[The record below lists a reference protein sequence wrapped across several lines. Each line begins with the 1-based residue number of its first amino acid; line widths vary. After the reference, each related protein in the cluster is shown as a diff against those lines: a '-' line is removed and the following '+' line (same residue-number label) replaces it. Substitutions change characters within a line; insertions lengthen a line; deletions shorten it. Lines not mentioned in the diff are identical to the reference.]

1 MRYGMPRKILVPTDF
16 TDVSKAALK
25 EAAAVA
31 QDCSAELIVLFAN
44 DRQEKDMVGLYLK
57 QKIDEVVPRSV
68 PVDVVV
74 VADSPVDAILTVA
87 REKNADWIVMG
98 AHDRTSDFRALHGS
112 ITEEVLRRA
121 GRPVMAVHA

>member
-1 MRYGMPRKILVPTDF
+1 MRYSMPKKILVPTDF

-31 QDCSAELIVLFAN
+31 QDCSAELIVLFAS
-44 DRQEKDMVGLYLK
+44 DQQEKDMVTMYRK

-74 VADSPVDAILTVA
+74 VVDSPVDAILTTA

-98 AHDRTSDFRALHGS
+98 THDRTGAFRAVHGS
-112 ITEEVLRRA
+112 ITEEVLRHA
-121 GRPVMAVHA
+121 GRPVMAVYA